1 MHTPAPNPL
10 TVWQVA
16 TEHGISE
23 EQAATAVTWAS
34 HMTVHAWEAYAD
46 RFGLVANDG
55 DAMEAWF
62 RSLGPEASSAVIDE
76 AVTAVIG
83 AESVLAKIY
92 QQRDAERA
100 RRRPRR
106 PTRVNRPR
114 VRIR

>member
-1 MHTPAPNPL
+1 MHTLPPNPL
-10 TVWQVA
+10 AICHVA
-16 TEHGISE
+16 SEHGISE
-23 EQAATAVTWAS
+23 EQAATAITWAS

-46 RFGLVANDG
+46 RFGLASKDG

-83 AESVLAKIY
+83 AESVLAEIY

-100 RRRPRR
+100 RRRSRQPM
-106 PTRVNRPR
+106 RVNRPR